1 MRTQRA
7 AFACFAFGLSA
18 ALSASLSLA
27 PAHAETAG
35 TVSGALMLDDQPT
48 PLTHA
53 YVIEVNELPE
63 MQFGDGP
70 SRYLTLLLVDRPL
83 PEGRRPSDMTAHQL
97 SFEGALRGIGL
108 DINAETGEVMS
119 GRTLLPA
126 AERPQFFSVVTIN
139 AEPMVVLEN
148 WKEADGRLSGHLR
161 TPEPMEVVN
170 FDGTEAGPSSFTF
183 EATFDAAILMAPKVT
198 ETLEGDAARQG
209 PQAAALQRF
218 IEAIAAKDMAAI
230 KEAVAADDP
239 MREMLTAEDVEMMHA
254 MMLDGGQRKPEDML
268 ALLTKVYVYDN
279 GSAVVVLKHSDTE
292 TSTFPLTQ
300 DDGAWKMGQP

>member
-1 MRTQRA
+1 MHAQRA
-7 AFACFAFGLSA
+7 AVACLAFGLSA
-18 ALSASLSLA
+18 ALSLP
-27 PAHAETAG
+27 PAQAQTAG
-35 TVSGALMLDDQPT
+35 AVEGALMLDDQPT

-63 MQFGDGP
+63 MRFGDGP

-83 PEGRRPSDMTAHQL
+83 PEGRKPSDMTAHQL
-97 SFEGALRGIGL
+97 SFEGALRGVGL

-139 AEPMVVLEN
+139 SEPMVVLEN

-170 FDGTEAGPSSFTF
+170 FDGSAGGPTSFTF
-183 EATFDAAILMAPKVT
+183 EATFDAAIIMAPKVT
-198 ETLEGDAARQG
+198 QTLEGDAARQG
-209 PQAAALQRF
+209 PQAAALQSF
-218 IEAIAAKDMAAI
+218 MEAIAAKDMEAI
-230 KEAVAADDP
+230 RESVADDDP
-239 MREMLTAEDVEMMHA
+239 MREMLTAEDVEMMHT
-254 MMLDGGQRKPEDML
+254 MMLDEGRRKPEDLL
-268 ALLTKVYVYDN
+268 ALITRVYVYDN
-279 GSAVVVLKHSDTE
+279 GSAVAVLKHSDTE

-300 DDGAWKMGQP
+300 QANGGWKMGQP